1 MDEPRLSPHHR
12 ATVER
17 IFSHPSSANI
27 DWRSVRSLLESI
39 GDTHEGANG
48 KLIVTLGP
56 ETEVIERPPGKDID
70 QQLIV
75 DLRRMLRGAGYAPG
89 VRDAAAEG
97 GGA

>member
-1 MDEPRLSPHHR
+1 MDKPTLNPHHR
-12 ATVER
+12 TTVER

-27 DWRSVRSLLESI
+27 EWRSVRSLLESI
-39 GDTHEGANG
+39 GAAHEGANG

-56 ETEVIERPPGKDID
+56 ETEVIEAPRGKDID

-75 DLRRMLRGAGYAPG
+75 DLRRMLRSAGYAPG
-89 VRDAAAEG
+89 AQDAVAKG